1 MKTLKQ
7 LFSISILLLSVIALL
22 GSCSKKNDEVTPQ
35 GKNGSFIAQGTTYK
49 GSCESITDVG
59 TGGSSGNIDVAITTT
74 SGSSFVIYN
83 MPKQSNGTF
92 NFADG
97 YYGAGGSGLYAIFSS
112 SSANLFGTKSGT
124 VTKTGS
130 SSFTFSC
137 TVYDIVSNQSFSV
150 TGNGSY

>member
-7 LFSISILLLSVIALL
+7 LFNKSILLFSVIALL

-49 GSCESITDVG
+49 GSCESVTDVG
-59 TGGSSGNIDVAITTT
+59 TGGSIGNIDVAIATT
-74 SGSSFVIYN
+74 SGAGFLIYN
-83 MPKQSNGTF
+83 MPKQSSGTF
-92 NFADG
+92 NFGDG
-97 YYGAGGSGLYAIFSS
+97 YYGAGGSGLYGIFTS
-112 SSANLFGTKSGT
+112 SSASVFGTKSGT

-137 TVYDIVSNQSFSV
+137 TVYDILSNQSFTV